1 MKVISFLNQKGG
13 TGKTTSCINVG
24 ARLAQKGFKVLLVDV
39 DPQGSL
45 TTSLAINTEES
56 DTLYE
61 VLKGEA
67 DANEVIVKHGNY
79 SVLPTDLNMSG
90 AEIELVREVGA
101 EQLMRTNVINK
112 LKESYDFILLDCP
125 PALNIFTVMS
135 LAASDGVIIP
145 LQAQFLP
152 YNGIVQLQRTIA
164 TVKERLNPGLENI
177 GFVFTMHDR
186 RKNLEKQVA
195 ERIEAEN
202 PGKTFNITISN
213 NIALAE
219 AQAMGKDIFEYDPKA
234 KGAIQYTALT
244 AEILERI

>member
-24 ARLAQKGFKVLLVDV
+24 ARLAQKGFNVLLIDV

-67 DANEVIVKHGNY
+67 DANDVIVKHGNY

-152 YNGIVQLQRTIA
+152 YNGIMQLQKTI
-164 TVKERLNPGLENI
+164 TKVKERINPGLEI
-177 GFVFTMHDR
+177 LGYVFTMHDR

-195 ERIEAEN
+195 DRIEAEN

-234 KGAIQYTALT
+234 KGAVQYTALT